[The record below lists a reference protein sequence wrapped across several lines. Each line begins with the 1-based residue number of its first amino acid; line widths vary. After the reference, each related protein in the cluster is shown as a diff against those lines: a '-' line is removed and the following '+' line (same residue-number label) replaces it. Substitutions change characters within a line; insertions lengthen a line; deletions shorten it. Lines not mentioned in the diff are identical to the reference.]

1 MYAVVL
7 SRSAQK
13 GYEDLNE
20 YRERVNH
27 LLDVLS
33 VIPRPF
39 QEFDLIK
46 LSGMDNTYR
55 VRIGK
60 FRVKYQI
67 REAERTI
74 LVFYL
79 GPREGAYD

>member
-1 MYAVVL
+1 MYAVIL

-13 GYEDLNE
+13 GYDDLNE
-20 YRERVNH
+20 HRDRVNH
-27 LLDVLS
+27 LLDILS
-33 VIPRPF
+33 VVPRPF

-46 LSGMDNTYR
+46 LSGLNSAYR

-60 FRVKYQI
+60 LRIKYQI
-67 REAERTI
+67 REAERVI
-74 LVFYL
+74 LVFYI